1 MDSFFKFGQA
11 VPEIFELFSKNWVF
25 FRQDLEETY
34 ISEIARKIRFLKG
47 FLQFSG
53 INTHSFV
60 KNDRKFGNKSLFDA
74 KFYGVQHENFF
85 RSHSSFWVWG

>member
-47 FLQFSG
+47 FLQFS
-53 INTHSFV
+53 
-60 KNDRKFGNKSLFDA
+60 
-74 KFYGVQHENFF
+74 
-85 RSHSSFWVWG
+85 